1 MQTKHDEYDMTTLQ
15 MNAQI
20 QQNLAIIQKD
30 EGMTEQ
36 LLRYMQ
42 QLVKKLQ
49 SKEKATEEKKHFALQ
64 DYCGILDTQGKTDR
78 ELIDE
83 YLEEKYG
90 V

>member
-1 MQTKHDEYDMTTLQ
+1 MTTLQ

-20 QQNLAIIQKD
+20 QQNLAIIQQD
-30 EGMTEQ
+30 EGLTEQ
-36 LLRYMQ
+36 LIKYMQ
-42 QLVKKLQ
+42 RLVKKLQ
-49 SKEKATEEKKHFALQ
+49 SKEKMGEEEKHFALQ

-83 YLEEKYG
+83 YLEEKYS

>member
-1 MQTKHDEYDMTTLQ
+1 MTTLQ
-15 MNAQI
+15 LNAQI

-42 QLVKKLQ
+42 RMVKKLQ
-49 SKEKATEEKKHFALQ
+49 SKENAVEEKRHFSLQ
-64 DYCGILDTQGKTDR
+64 DYCGILDTEGKTDR